1 MSWAF
6 FVRLLVVISLLKL
19 ISGHVEFTNF
29 KCKALDQEFCNF
41 EYCAIKA
48 VNRSYKYLTAKV
60 NLYKVPI
67 TRVKVSFGLY
77 KRFNGYK
84 PFLYNF
90 TVDACK
96 FLKNPKSNPVSF
108 YFYEFFKQVSNM
120 NHTCPFDHDIVVDK
134 LTTENMSYRFTK
146 VLSFPEGDYM
156 VETHWIA
163 YDITRAVVTIFLA
176 LS

>member
-1 MSWAF
+1 MMYAI
-6 FVRLLVVISLLKL
+6 FVRILVVMFSLKL
-19 ISGHVEFTNF
+19 ISTHVEFTNF

-48 VNRSYKYLTAKV
+48 VNRSYKYLTTKI

-77 KRFNGYK
+77 KRFSGYK
-84 PFLYNF
+84 PFLYNL

-96 FLKNPKSNPVSF
+96 FLKNPKGNPVTS
-108 YFYEFFKQVSNM
+108 YFYELIREFSNM
-120 NHTCPFDHDIVVDK
+120 NHTCPFDHDLVVDK
-134 LTTENMSYRFTK
+134 VSNQNINYRFTK
-146 VLSFPEGDYM
+146 VLSFPEGEYM
-156 VETHWIA
+156 LEMHWMA
-163 YDITRAVVTIFLA
+163 YDITRAVVKVYAT